1 MKPGAGSRFSIR
13 LKASDT
19 MRISAARKKHFII
32 MLSVSDAN
40 QKSREQS
47 KFFCVARSIKK
58 AEPKPC
64 PSKYDEPELL

>member
-47 KFFCVARSIKK
+47 KFFLCGAQHKK
-58 AEPKPC
+58 GRAEALPI
-64 PSKYDEPELL
+64 EI